1 MITVKDFHADWC
13 APCRMM
19 TPVIAELEKEMK
31 HVKFEKVYVDSNR
44 EEAIKYG
51 VRGIPTIVIE
61 KDGEEVKRFVGF
73 TGKEVLRETIESL

>member
-19 TPVIAELEKEMK
+19 TPVIKQLKDEMK
-31 HVKFEKVYVDSNR
+31 HVKFEKIDVDTNQG
-44 EEAIKYG
+44 EAIKYG

-61 KDGEEVKRFVGF
+61 KDGKEVKRFIGF
-73 TGKEVLRETIESL
+73 TGKEVLKETIELL